1 MPARAFFV
9 MLKAAR
15 RLRASDYVE
24 LCDIAYIPAADSKY
38 HQKLQT
44 IYYNSATAKTDAP
57 HTPAP
62 TGPVVDSASD
72 EAMYAFMNAFSA
84 KRGGPCD

>member
-15 RLRASDYVE
+15 RLRSSDFVDF
-24 LCDIAYIPAADSKY
+24 CDIAAIPMCDGKY

-44 IYYNSATAKTDAP
+44 IYFNEATDKESQ
-57 HTPAP
+57 
-62 TGPVVDSASD
+62 PVESLPPRPVLDSASD
-72 EAMYAFMNAFSA
+72 EAMYAFTSIFTA
-84 KRGGPCD
+84 KKGGVQ